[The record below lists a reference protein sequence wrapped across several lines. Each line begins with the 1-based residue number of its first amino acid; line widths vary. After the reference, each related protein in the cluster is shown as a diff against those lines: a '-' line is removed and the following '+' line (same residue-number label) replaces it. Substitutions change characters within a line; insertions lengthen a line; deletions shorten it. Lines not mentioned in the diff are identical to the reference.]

1 MKMSLQGEAEHIYD
15 TTHALVL
22 PSDGT
27 APVRR
32 LVPVAGGGEAQAC
45 PSLLEDDAGHDVLV
59 RLLELGEGGYTGL
72 QDTIDPSTQPVWGEL
87 VSS

>member
-1 MKMSLQGEAEHIYD
+1 MKISSQGKSEDVYD

-27 APVRR
+27 APVRG

-59 RLLELGEGGYTGL
+59 RLLELGEGGNTGL
-72 QDTIDPSTQPVWGEL
+72 KDTIDPSAQSGWGEL

>member
-1 MKMSLQGEAEHIYD
+1 MKISSQGKSEDVYD

-27 APVRR
+27 APVRG

-59 RLLELGEGGYTGL
+59 RLLELGEGGNTGL
-72 QDTIDPSTQPVWGEL
+72 QDTIDPATQPV
-87 VSS
+87 